1 MRQTQLKLHTAALTF
16 LTIICYALPSHAEDA
31 NKYWID
37 VRTPAE
43 FASGHVEGAA
53 NIEFQLISEQIA
65 TITNNVD
72 AEIHLYCRSGRR
84 SGVAKQT
91 LEDLGFRNVTN
102 EGGIAHAL
110 VSFQKQKEIA
120 KVTD

>member
-1 MRQTQLKLHTAALTF
+1 MLRRQLKLQAAALT
-16 LTIICYALPSHAEDA
+16 LLLIICGAFSTRAEDV

-43 FASGHVEGAA
+43 FASGHVTGAS
-53 NIEFQLISEQIA
+53 NIEFQLISEQI
-65 TITNNVD
+65 TNITNNMD

-91 LEDLGFRNVTN
+91 LEGLGFRNVIN
-102 EGGIAHAL
+102 EGGIANAL
-110 VSFQKQKEIA
+110 VSFQKQQELA
-120 KVTD
+120 NATE